1 MRTGFM
7 HIARAAVAVLAAS
20 VGVVVLPQPAAA
32 VTLPPLKFAAV
43 SLAPNLTYPQTLVSQ
58 KDGGVTVGDCGS
70 GISNDGFQQ
79 YSTTGTL
86 AQNAANTVSG
96 RPISFC
102 DKQAT
107 VGADGTVYTVA
118 FNPSTNK
125 EVLLAFQ
132 GGTQQWM
139 YAPPC
144 AVISAVELGT
154 NGNIYMLASGSS
166 ACSGQRL
173 LGIEP
178 TLANGQTTPAVVM
191 NTILYRN
198 LPYRGGLSPYS
209 GGVIVRYLDGV
220 GFFTYT
226 GTQQQE
232 YTVPAGA
239 YDGGPFATVNGWAMV
254 PILDE
259 APRPFN
265 CSNDTQAAE
274 YVVAYS
280 VSGVVWSNQ
289 LPDCTRVDALRPM
302 PDGGVVALVKLRDNN
317 LQTLTQ
323 HFVGIAPET
332 GQTFRW
338 TSDDLVPET
347 GTVQSG
353 FAFVTDL
360 NGNLVLQRQVK
371 RRDNSDGLDY
381 GEVTIGVSSGY
392 TGIGFGETKFA
403 GDSSDGYGFMAQSGF
418 GLVPSITNG
427 RVYAAL
433 TECNGYS
440 NCTNSTTKLY
450 AASVPGM
457 AMDYPRGAVLK
468 YNEPWLDYVALGDSF
483 SSGEGVEPYLS
494 GTDID
499 TVNECHRSLVSYPMR
514 LDTNSSLRLSLG
526 ALRACSG
533 STSTHA
539 LDGWPANDK
548 NDNEGKQVDRLN
560 NSSDVV
566 TLTMGGNDVRFVDF
580 VTACLYADCGDPT
593 INNSFYDDVANSL
606 AGSNPSLGDP
616 NGSGL
621 RGLYHTIAT
630 KAPNARVYVAGY
642 PQLMPTTACAQTDQ
656 WMAAFN
662 TIVTNAHNEGSNPG
676 SWTGTLHGIG
686 VVAGI
691 TPLQVE
697 NLRAIG
703 AFEFNASEVAAARL
717 LVTRLNNKIEDTI
730 DELNDPDF
738 VYVDPEASGSPFI
751 GHELCTSSPYF
762 IGLDAANKEH
772 SYHPNSLGQDAYR
785 KLFVSYM

>member
-1 MRTGFM
+1 MRRFK

-20 VGVVVLPQPAAA
+20 VGVAVLPQPAAA

-43 SLAPNLTYPQTLVSQ
+43 SLAPNLTYPQHLVSQ

-102 DKQAT
+102 DKQAA

-144 AVISAVELGT
+144 ATISAVELGT
-154 NGNIYMLASGSS
+154 NGNIYMLANGSS

-178 TLANGQTTPAVVM
+178 TLATGQTTPTVVA

-302 PDGGVVALVKLRDNN
+302 PDGGVVAMAKLRDNN

-332 GQTFRW
+332 GQAFRW
-338 TSDDLVPET
+338 TSGELAPEA
-347 GTVQSG
+347 GTVQSS

-360 NGNLVLQRQVK
+360 NGNLVVQRQVK

-418 GLVPSITNG
+418 GLVPNITNG

-468 YNEPWLDYVALGDSF
+468 YNELWLDMVVAGDSF
-483 SSGEGVEPYLS
+483 SSGLGAGNYNPA
-494 GTDID
+494 T
-499 TVNECHRSLVSYPMR
+499 TVPATEQDYNECYRSGDAYYQR
-514 LDTNSSLRLSLG
+514 LLGLPGLRLASGGFVACAG
-526 ALRACSG
+526 ARTEHVVNTYQYDNQPDQ
-533 STSTHA
+533 STLLT
-539 LDGWPANDK
+539 
-548 NDNEGKQVDRLN
+548 
-560 NSSDVV
+560 SSVDVV
-566 TLTMGGNDVRFVDF
+566 VLTIGGNDVDF
-580 VTACLYADCGDPT
+580 GGFAKACLFGACDGTPYNTVINAIENDLPAKLEGAYNT
-593 INNSFYDDVANSL
+593 IRNQV
-606 AGSNPSLGDP
+606 GSQTRILV
-616 NGSGL
+616 L
-621 RGLYHTIAT
+621 
-630 KAPNARVYVAGY
+630 GY
-642 PQLMPTTACAQTDQ
+642 PHLVGPITSVASCDPLD
-656 WMAAFN
+656 
-662 TIVTNAHNEGSNPG
+662 VNE
-676 SWTGTLHGIG
+676 I
-686 VVAGI
+686 
-691 TPLQVE
+691 
-697 NLRAIG
+697 
-703 AFEFNASEVAAARL
+703 VAARS
-717 LVTRLNNKIEDTI
+717 VVQHLNQEIHTAVALAD
-730 DELNDPDF
+730 
-738 VYVDPEASGSPFI
+738 VASGSSGPRFEFVSATDADSPFKD
-751 GHELCTSSPYF
+751 HELCTSEPYF
-762 IGLDAANKEH
+762 HNLAPLSGSSSALAFE
-772 SYHPNSLGQDAYR
+772 SYHPNAKGQDAYAQTVIAH
-785 KLFVSYM
+785 LSVS

>member
-1 MRTGFM
+1 MRRFKY
-7 HIARAAVAVLAAS
+7 IARAAVAVLAAS
-20 VGVVVLPQPAAA
+20 VGVAVLPQPAAA

-43 SLAPNLTYPQTLVSQ
+43 SLAPNLTHPQTLVSQ

-102 DKQAT
+102 DKQAA

-125 EVLLAFQ
+125 DVLLAFQ
-132 GGTQQWM
+132 GGTQQWV

-144 AVISAVELGT
+144 ATISAVELGT

-178 TLANGQTTPAVVM
+178 TLATGQTTPTVVA

-254 PILDE
+254 PILDQ

-265 CSNDTQAAE
+265 CQNDTQAAE

-289 LPDCTRVDALRPM
+289 LPDCTRVDAIRPM

-332 GQTFRW
+332 GQAFRW
-338 TSDDLVPET
+338 MSGSLAPE
-347 GTVQSG
+347 SG
-353 FAFVTDL
+353 VVRYGHSFVTDL
-360 NGNLVLQRQVK
+360 NGNLVTQQHLK
-371 RRDNSDGLDY
+371 RNAGSADY
-381 GEVTIGVSSGY
+381 FEIVTSTSSGY
-392 TGIGFGETKFA
+392 TGIGFGSVTFA
-403 GDSSDGYGFMAQSGF
+403 GGPSDGYGFSPPA
-418 GLVPSITNG
+418 GLGLIPAITDDT
-427 RVYAAL
+427 VYAAL
-433 TECNGYS
+433 AQCNGSGY
-440 NCTNSTTKLY
+440 CTPSTTKLY

-483 SSGEGVEPYLS
+483 SSGEGVPGFEA
-494 GTDID
+494 GTD
-499 TVNECHRSLVSYPMR
+499 TAGPPENRCHRSEGAYSRLVDGRPG
-514 LDTNSSLRLSLG
+514 LRLNLTRF
-526 ALRACSG
+526 AACSG
-533 STSTHA
+533 ATTAQVTGVWPEDKPNSDESAQVSH
-539 LDGWPANDK
+539 LDAG
-548 NDNEGKQVDRLN
+548 V
-560 NSSDVV
+560 DVV
-566 TLTMGGNDVRFVDF
+566 TISIGGNDAQFKEFAARCV
-580 VTACLYADCGDPT
+580 LADCSIYRQYYTGLANQLSDALSDT
-593 INNSFYDDVANSL
+593 YDEIL
-606 AGSNPSLGDP
+606 
-616 NGSGL
+616 SG
-621 RGLYHTIAT
+621 
-630 KAPNARVYVAGY
+630 APNAQIYVLGY
-642 PQLMPTTACAQTDQ
+642 PLMLSPDGCTQTDAWMHVLNTLAGQAASSDAAAILALQQIADGQELSPYDEGILLTSGSVQISQSELDLAHDFTTAINTKINAVVGTKGARMHFADP
-656 WMAAFN
+656 MA
-662 TIVTNAHNEGSNPG
+662 P
-676 SWTGTLHGIG
+676 
-686 VVAGI
+686 
-691 TPLQVE
+691 
-697 NLRAIG
+697 
-703 AFEFNASEVAAARL
+703 
-717 LVTRLNNKIEDTI
+717 
-730 DELNDPDF
+730 
-738 VYVDPEASGSPFI
+738 GSPFL
-751 GHELCTSSPYF
+751 GHELCSGSEFFNPLVV
-762 IGLDAANKEH
+762 GQNAAFTF
-772 SYHPNSLGQDAYR
+772 HPNANGQAAYAQ
-785 KLFVSYM
+785 LLATMM